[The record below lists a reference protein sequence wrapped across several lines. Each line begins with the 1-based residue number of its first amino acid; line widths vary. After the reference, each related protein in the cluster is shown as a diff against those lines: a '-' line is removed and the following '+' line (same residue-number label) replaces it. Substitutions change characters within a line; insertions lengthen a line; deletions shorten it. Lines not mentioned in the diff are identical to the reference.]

1 MPTAHMKS
9 KQSSNI
15 LAIGHDGASL
25 YVTFRTGRTYIYNHV
40 PPAIFDD
47 LDNASSTGSF
57 FNEHI
62 KNTYDG
68 KVYHG

>member
-1 MPTAHMKS
+1 MPIPRMKL

-25 YVTFRTGRTYIYNHV
+25 YVTFKSGHTYIYNHV
-40 PPAIFDD
+40 PPAVFDD

-68 KVYHG
+68 KPFHG